1 MCNSDHHSMYCEEGA
16 LLGDIEEFTRAL
28 GTTPHSNSLNQ
39 RLKGK
44 EGSPGGRSRRYA
56 PEQRDCGVGWDGV
69 RKCQWF
75 GSSTALG
82 SHGMKT
88 TAATTLTL
96 SQVEL

>member
-1 MCNSDHHSMYCEEGA
+1 MYCEEGA